1 MVGVRLGKGH
11 GERVKVRLSK
21 DGIAVDERW
30 RESREAGTSGRMGG
44 SFTVASF
51 AHDTHTYFVLLP
63 PIDFRLLAAAF
74 PAEAFVGAA
83 FLAAALPAGRL
94 LAAGAFA
101 LTAFAGALPFP
112 FAAALPF
119 PLVAGPFA
127 FSTFSTSS
135 RRFRRRRCIRFVL
148 FLEEA

>member
-1 MVGVRLGKGH
+1 M
-11 GERVKVRLSK
+11 
-21 DGIAVDERW
+21 DERW

-112 FAAALPF
+112 FAAAFPFPFAAALPF

-135 RRFRRRRCIRFVL
+135 RRFRRRRCLRFVL
-148 FLEEA
+148 LLEEA